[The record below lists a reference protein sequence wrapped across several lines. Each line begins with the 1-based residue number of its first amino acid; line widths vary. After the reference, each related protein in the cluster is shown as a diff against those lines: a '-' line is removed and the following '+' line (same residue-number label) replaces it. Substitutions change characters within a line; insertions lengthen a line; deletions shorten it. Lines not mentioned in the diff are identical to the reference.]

1 MRLKIDSNKV
11 SYASIFTVN
20 FLLLQNVWKCTVF
33 FAFAFKVC
41 KSFHTQN
48 LLGDYSTFCNFK
60 CKMRKKLLKKYK
72 IEAPPSP
79 QPDSAVSFCPPQS
92 LCFFYLFLFWLTES
106 CCSVVSVLFA
116 LSLVGNLVLV
126 VGMRVAL
133 AALGGS
139 PALRM
144 RRVRRILRCSCI
156 LRKVLFV
163 AR

>member
-1 MRLKIDSNKV
+1 MHLFYRTMTPHCCCRIHTLI
-11 SYASIFTVN
+11 
-20 FLLLQNVWKCTVF
+20 LLSCWSV
-33 FAFAFKVC
+33 
-41 KSFHTQN
+41 
-48 LLGDYSTFCNFK
+48 
-60 CKMRKKLLKKYK
+60 
-72 IEAPPSP
+72 
-79 QPDSAVSFCPPQS
+79 
-92 LCFFYLFLFWLTES
+92 CFFISFSWLTES
-106 CCSVVSVLFA
+106 CCCVGSVLFT
-116 LSLVGNLVLV
+116 LSLVGNLVLL